1 MNTAKAEITRCNTMK
16 FGKDIIVCKI
26 FEHELKA
33 VTPANKNTRYH
44 WIDAALH
51 ANPVEMKTQISNTL
65 SKIESPES
73 EIGFLFGNG
82 CHPDM
87 CAIAK
92 KHGVVLPAEKNCIHA
107 FLGVQKTK
115 ELEDNRTMII
125 TPGWLDAW
133 HDIMAG
139 LGWDEVDVRINM
151 GRYDRM
157 LLLDPAVCQV
167 DAQDRSR
174 ESVRHGETPFCCA
187 GQAPYTSSYS
197 LSMSASVHG
206 RGLVW

>member
-1 MNTAKAEITRCNTMK
+1 MK

-157 LLLDPAVCQV
+157 LLLDP
-167 DAQDRSR
+167 
-174 ESVRHGETPFCCA
+174 
-187 GQAPYTSSYS
+187 
-197 LSMSASVHG
+197 
-206 RGLVW
+206 GLVLLNDETLIEFYDLVQVPVEIMEINLDYFKNFVNKAIEQKNAN

>member
-157 LLLDPAVCQV
+157 LLLDP
-167 DAQDRSR
+167 
-174 ESVRHGETPFCCA
+174 
-187 GQAPYTSSYS
+187 
-197 LSMSASVHG
+197 
-206 RGLVW
+206 GLVLLNDETLIEFYDLVQVPVEIMEINLDYFKNFVNKAIEQKNAN